1 MKNVFH
7 FPRLAVVALAAL
19 FTFAFSAPA
28 FAGTGDENPAV
39 ELKFI
44 GNLNS
49 QPVYQLS
56 LNNIEDGEYTIIIKD
71 VAGEVLYSER
81 AKGVNITR
89 KFQLNTAEVDENALR
104 FEIINRKNFESTV
117 YELSKNTRTVQD
129 VVVNKVK

>member
-1 MKNVFH
+1 MKNVLQ

-28 FAGTGDENPAV
+28 FAGNENPTV

-49 QPVYQLS
+49 QPVYQLN
-56 LNNIEDGEYTIIIKD
+56 LNNVEDGEYTIVIKD
-71 VAGEVLYSER
+71 IAGEVLYSER
-81 AKGVNITR
+81 AKGTNISR
-89 KFQLNTAEVDENALR
+89 KFQLNTSEVDENALR

-117 YELSKNTRTVQD
+117 YELTKNTRTVQD